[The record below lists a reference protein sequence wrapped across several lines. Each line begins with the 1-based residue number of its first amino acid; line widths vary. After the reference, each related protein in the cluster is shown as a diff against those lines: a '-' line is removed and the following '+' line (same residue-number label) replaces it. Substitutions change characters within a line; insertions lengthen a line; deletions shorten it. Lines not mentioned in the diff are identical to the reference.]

1 MRLLDLIL
9 ALSSKQHR
17 IEKRTRPPTQPTVLS
32 DDCAP
37 RKRPRRATKETWKAR
52 EARKARETLKE
63 VEAERSQT
71 SSDRYRKKQASF
83 VYPDSGIGEV
93 VGVVDGIVDVYLGE
107 DGSIQCL
114 VTCKSSLVTIDN
126 LVDDELRRRC
136 EELFCQR
143 YGHQEL
149 RRRAAIKPQ
158 IRKK

>member
-114 VTCKSSLVTIDN
+114 VTYN